1 MAPGM
6 ITLRKQTAKIKTAGH
21 FVRRATPEDARSI
34 SALYVR
40 IYTPGHGGD
49 ARDYYPFPQILSPDG
64 VAAMIAGDE
73 VVWLVAESP
82 DGTLVGSAG
91 AVRNIGDASD
101 QIGEIFGV
109 VVDADQRRSGL
120 GSALVGGLV
129 DELADAS
136 KFILTKASPASD
148 ATATPK
154 TYRLDADDSQLTAH
168 VGHKV
173 EVTGTVDAKP
183 APGDAASPAKLKVAS
198 VKMIAASCSE

>member
-1 MAPGM
+1 MQPDSTIEEVSM
-6 ITLRKQTAKIKTAGH
+6 MSQMWKT
-21 FVRRATPEDARSI
+21 
-34 SALYVR
+34 
-40 IYTPGHGGD
+40 
-49 ARDYYPFPQILSPDG
+49 
-64 VAAMIAGDE
+64 
-73 VVWLVAESP
+73 
-82 DGTLVGSAG
+82 GTLVAIALTATVAAQQPPPAAQQPPPTAAPAARADS
-91 AVRNIGDASD
+91 SD
-101 QIGEIFGV
+101 KV
-109 VVDADQRRSGL
+109 VVTGCIQRGIQSP
-120 GSALVGGLV
+120 VGTTGAPGAAA
-129 DELADAS
+129 ADA

>member
-1 MAPGM
+1 MM
-6 ITLRKQTAKIKTAGH
+6 SQMWKT
-21 FVRRATPEDARSI
+21 
-34 SALYVR
+34 
-40 IYTPGHGGD
+40 
-49 ARDYYPFPQILSPDG
+49 
-64 VAAMIAGDE
+64 
-73 VVWLVAESP
+73 
-82 DGTLVGSAG
+82 GTLVAI
-91 AVRNIGDASD
+91 ALTAAATVAAQQPPPAAQQPPPTAPAARADASD
-101 QIGEIFGV
+101 KV
-109 VVDADQRRSGL
+109 VVTGCIQRGIQSP
-120 GSALVGGLV
+120 VGTTGAPGAPAA
-129 DELADAS
+129 ADAS